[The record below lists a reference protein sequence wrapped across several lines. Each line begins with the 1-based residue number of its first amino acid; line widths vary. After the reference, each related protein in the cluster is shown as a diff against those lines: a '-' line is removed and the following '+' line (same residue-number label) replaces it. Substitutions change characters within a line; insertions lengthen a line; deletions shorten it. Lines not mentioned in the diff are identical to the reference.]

1 MSTIPFSEVVSVVP
15 SVLSA
20 GGIAVDLNGLFLTQ
34 NAYAPYNSILTFA
47 NAASV
52 ATYFGSTSTE
62 ATLASV
68 YFNGYSIGTQL
79 PGNLLFAQYPEV
91 AIAGWLRGGNISSL
105 TLGQLQALTGTLA
118 ITVAG
123 VLKTSGTINL
133 TGATSFSNAAT
144 IIQAAFTTPGF
155 VVTYDSTQSAF
166 IFTTSSAGA
175 TETITVAG
183 TNSLATS
190 LALTAGAGAIT
201 SQGADAA
208 VPATFM
214 NNILTQNQN
223 WATFM
228 TVWEASWV
236 AGNAT
241 VNDKASFAAWSNA
254 NPNRWLYVCQD
265 SDVNV
270 KNAAS
275 TTTFGDY
282 LQQLHDVGTCP
293 VFSNANDATLA
304 AFVCGFA
311 ASLNFTRLNGRATL
325 CFKMQGGLIPSVTN
339 ATDYAGILANGYN
352 AYAAF
357 GSNNPAN
364 NENWMTPG
372 SVSGQWLWADT
383 YLNQIWLNANLQL
396 AMVNLLLQVGS
407 IPYNSQGYSLIY
419 AAALDPITAAV
430 NFGAIRAGI
439 NVSDAQAAEI
449 QYALGFN
456 AAPTIAAQGFYLQIA
471 PATAQT
477 RAARLSPPMTLY
489 YQDGESVQQI
499 TLASIAIQ

>member
-1 MSTIPFSEVVSVVP
+1 MSVIPFSQVVSVVP

-20 GGIAVDLNGLFLTQ
+20 GGVAVDLNALMLTQ
-34 NAYAPYNSILTFA
+34 NAYAPYGSILTFT
-47 NAASV
+47 NAAAVS
-52 ATYFGSTSTE
+52 TYFGSTSTE
-62 ATLASV
+62 ATLANV
-68 YFNGYSIGTQL
+68 YFNGYSIGTSL
-79 PGNLLFAQYPEV
+79 PGNLLFTQYPQA
-91 AIAGWLRGGNISSL
+91 AIAGWLRGGNVSSMSIG
-105 TLGQLQALTGTLA
+105 TLQALTGTLS

-123 VLKTSGTINL
+123 VVKTSGAINL
-133 TGATSFSNAAT
+133 TSATSFSSAAT
-144 IIQAAFTTPGF
+144 IIQAAFTSPGF
-155 VVTYDSTQSAF
+155 TVSYDSTQGAF
-166 IFTTSSAGA
+166 VFTTSATGATQTMTTAVVGSLSTALLLTSAAGA
-175 TETITVAG
+175 VV
-183 TNSLATS
+183 
-190 LALTAGAGAIT
+190 
-201 SQGADAA
+201 SQGAIAA

-214 NNILTQNQN
+214 DNVLTQNQN

-241 VNDKASFAAWSNA
+241 VNEKAQFAAWSNSRS
-254 NPNRWLYVCQD
+254 PRWLYVCQD

-270 KNAAS
+270 KSAAS

-282 LQQLHDVGTCP
+282 LQTNNLVGTCP
-293 VFSNANDATLA
+293 VFSNASNATLA

-325 CFKMQGGLIPSVTN
+325 CFKIQSGLVPSVTN
-339 ATDYAGILANGYN
+339 ATDYAGILSNGYN

-364 NENWMTPG
+364 NTNWMTPG
-372 SVSGQWLWADT
+372 SVSGGWLWADT

-396 AMVNLLLQVGS
+396 AMVNLLLDVGS
-407 IPYNSQGYSLIY
+407 IPYNAQGNALIY
-419 AAALDPITAAV
+419 AAALDPINAAV

-439 NVSDAQAAEI
+439 NVSAVQAAEI

-477 RAARLSPPMTLY
+477 RAARTSPPITLY
-489 YQDGESVQQI
+489 YQDGGSVQSI